1 MTFALLFA
9 IILILWAVGW
19 GLNWG
24 GQPWGAAYGNNF
36 VIWLLFVLLGWHVFG
51 PLIHP

>member
-9 IILILWAVGW
+9 IILIIWAITWFSGW
-19 GLNWG
+19 GN
-24 GQPWGAAYGNNF
+24 QPWGIYGNNF
-36 VIWLLFVLLGWHVFG
+36 IIWLLFVLLGWHVFG